1 MDLLIQY
8 VYIAKMTNFVI
19 KSNLMVY
26 NRYFIQR
33 SEKVLHYL
41 SIPLEH
47 NLVNKYDDVYRV
59 YYYTICMY
67 INIFIINIIVSNP
80 ILPFQSF

>member
-8 VYIAKMTNFVI
+8 VYIAKMTNFVR
-19 KSNLMVY
+19 KLNLKVY
-26 NRYFIQR
+26 NRYR
-33 SEKVLHYL
+33 SENVLYYL
-41 SIPLEH
+41 SIPLER

>member
-8 VYIAKMTNFVI
+8 VYIAKMTNFVR
-19 KSNLMVY
+19 KSNLKVF

-33 SEKVLHYL
+33 SENVLYYL
-41 SIPLEH
+41 SIPLVH

>member
-8 VYIAKMTNFVI
+8 VYIAKMTNFVR
-19 KSNLMVY
+19 KSNLKVY
-26 NRYFIQR
+26 NRYR
-33 SEKVLHYL
+33 SENVLYYL
-41 SIPLEH
+41 LIPLER

>member
-1 MDLLIQY
+1 MW
-8 VYIAKMTNFVI
+8 NFVRR
-19 KSNLMVY
+19 SNLKVCD
-26 NRYFIQR
+26 RYIIQR
-33 SEKVLHYL
+33 SGKVLYSL